1 MIVTDVSA
9 VERAISRV
17 AESNGT
23 TSDDVRKNIMEM
35 LEIGRNS
42 TDPAVRAAWSKVPC
56 RGDVPSVEDVMLYI
70 LSRL

>member
-9 VERAISRV
+9 VDRAISRV
-17 AESNGT
+17 AESNGI
-23 TSDDVRKNIMEM
+23 TSDDVRRNIMEM
-35 LEIGRNS
+35 LEVGRNS
-42 TDPAVRAAWSKVPC
+42 TDPAVQAAWSKVPC